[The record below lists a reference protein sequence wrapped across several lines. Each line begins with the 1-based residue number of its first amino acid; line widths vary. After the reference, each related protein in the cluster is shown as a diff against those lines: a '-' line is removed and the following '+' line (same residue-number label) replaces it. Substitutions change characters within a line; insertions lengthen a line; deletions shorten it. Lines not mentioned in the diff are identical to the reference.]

1 MTRLETLSI
10 TNYVTSQR
18 DLNSLSCCESLFQLK
33 HLDLRG
39 TVLYSLD
46 LMPLRALLHKVE
58 DTLEILQL
66 EGCRMIDSQLNAL
79 LPALGQCSQLT
90 KINLYKNDFSM
101 HILRALLQHTD
112 NWNKIVVEQYPAP
125 LECYELSHVSRERF
139 SQLCSQLMDTVRT
152 IRQPKNIAFASK
164 MCQRCAKHC
173 VYTQVTRLCRCW
185 H

>member
-1 MTRLETLSI
+1 MPLGALLEKVADTLETLE
-10 TNYVTSQR
+10 
-18 DLNSLSCCESLFQLK
+18 L
-33 HLDLRG
+33 LR
-39 TVLYSLD
+39 
-46 LMPLRALLHKVE
+46 
-58 DTLEILQL
+58 
-66 EGCRMIDSQLNAL
+66 CRIIDSQLVVL
-79 LPALGQCSQLT
+79 LPALRQCSQLT

-139 SQLCSQLMDTVRT
+139 SQLCSQLMATLRA

-173 VYTQVTRLCRCW
+173 FYTQVTRLCRCW